1 MLDPRRNKLGFTEP
15 SPKGHSF
22 TPANG
27 TSAGGGRNLPLPR
40 RTRSFAQC
48 PETCPG
54 SDRGTFEVSGSA
66 ESVRLCIQDDGI
78 GFDSERGSSRQG
90 LGIISMKE
98 RVRLVQGEFSI
109 QSQTGKGTTVRV
121 SIPLPRR
128 SETQANTASR

>member
-1 MLDPRRNKLGFTEP
+1 VEVATCLYRVAQEALHNVQKHAQGATEV
-15 SPKGHSF
+15 
-22 TPANG
+22 
-27 TSAGGGRNLPLPR
+27 RLR
-40 RTRSFAQC
+40 
-48 PETCPG
+48 
-54 SDRGTFEVSGSA
+54 VSGSA